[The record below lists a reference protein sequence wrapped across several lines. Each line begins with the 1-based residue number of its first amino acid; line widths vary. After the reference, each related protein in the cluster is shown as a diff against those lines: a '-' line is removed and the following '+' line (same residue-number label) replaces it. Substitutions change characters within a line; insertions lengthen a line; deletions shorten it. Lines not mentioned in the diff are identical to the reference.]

1 MAVHLQTLGSP
12 VSAVWSMSV
21 PALAMT
27 KADEREVNPEEMGED
42 LAGHQRTAAR
52 EENASRVFATGCRA

>member
-1 MAVHLQTLGSP
+1 
-12 VSAVWSMSV
+12 MSV

-27 KADEREVNPEEMGED
+27 KADKREVNPEEMGKD